1 MVTKKKLII
10 EKYLLMVE
18 QLRKILNVDIFPE
31 FNDVV
36 DILFYFQYNFMM
48 VQHPPEKI
56 EDLLEKNKVERNIG
70 FLDLTF
76 LPRCIPSEFLQNGNP
91 QC

>member
-48 VQHPPEKI
+48 VQHPPEKN
-56 EDLLEKNKVERNIG
+56 LFFYCKLFNFQKVY
-70 FLDLTF
+70 F
-76 LPRCIPSEFLQNGNP
+76 EFLKIK
-91 QC
+91 

>member
-18 QLRKILNVDIFPE
+18 QLRKILSIDIFPQ
-31 FNDVV
+31 FNDVI
-36 DILFYFQYNFMM
+36 DILFYLQYNFMM

-56 EDLLEKNKVERNIG
+56 EDLLEINNIVLDDERFGNVCDIVMEYI
-70 FLDLTF
+70 FL
-76 LPRCIPSEFLQNGNP
+76 LQNI
-91 QC
+91 

>member
-36 DILFYFQYNFMM
+36 DILFYFQYNCMM
-48 VQHPPEKI
+48 VQHPSEKI
-56 EDLLEKNKVERNIG
+56 EDLLLIHNIVLDDERFGKVCDIIID
-70 FLDLTF
+70 FLKLISR
-76 LPRCIPSEFLQNGNP
+76 L
-91 QC
+91 

>member
-56 EDLLEKNKVERNIG
+56 EDLLLIHNIKLDDDKFG
-70 FLDLTF
+70 DVSEIILEFIFL
-76 LPRCIPSEFLQNGNP
+76 LQTI
-91 QC
+91 

>member
-18 QLRKILNVDIFPE
+18 QLRKILSIDIVPE

-36 DILFYFQYNFMM
+36 DIFLYFQYNFMM

-56 EDLLEKNKVERNIG
+56 EDLLEINNIKLDDDKFG
-70 FLDLTF
+70 DVSEIVMEFIFL
-76 LPRCIPSEFLQNGNP
+76 LQTI
-91 QC
+91 